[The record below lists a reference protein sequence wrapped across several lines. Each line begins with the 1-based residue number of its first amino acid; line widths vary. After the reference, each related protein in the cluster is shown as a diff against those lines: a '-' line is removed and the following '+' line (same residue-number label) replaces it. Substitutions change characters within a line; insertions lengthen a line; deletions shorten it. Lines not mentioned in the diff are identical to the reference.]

1 MILQSK
7 KSHTDKR
14 FRFRDF
20 LQYVTV
26 SPIFSESVDV
36 PSESSESYWMFP
48 VNIYVNQKV
57 CLLNAENSFLSRQGH
72 NVSL

>member
-1 MILQSK
+1 MNNLDQNESLKRLMILQPQ

-26 SPIFSESVDV
+26 PPIFSESVDV
-36 PSESSESYWMFP
+36 PSALMLNLIIINRS
-48 VNIYVNQKV
+48 KV
-57 CLLNAENSFLSRQGH
+57 RF
-72 NVSL
+72 